1 MAKESNSNKAVLLA
15 IPLSFAIYSYSK
27 NYSFTKGATLT
38 IVGSLV
44 VGVALGVGSVVY
56 GVYKIADKDYT
67 K

>member
-27 NYSFTKGATLT
+27 NYSLTKGVTLT
-38 IVGSLV
+38 IVGSLAVAV
-44 VGVALGVGSVVY
+44 VLGVGSVVY
-56 GVYKIADKDYT
+56 GTYKIANKDYT

>member
-27 NYSFTKGATLT
+27 NYSLTKGVTVTVL
-38 IVGSLV
+38 GSLV

>member
-1 MAKESNSNKAVLLA
+1 MTKESNSNKAVLLA
-15 IPLSFAIYSYSK
+15 IPLGFAVYSYSK
-27 NYSFTKGATLT
+27 NYSLTKGVTVT

-56 GVYKIADKDYT
+56 GIYKIADKDYT

>member
-27 NYSFTKGATLT
+27 NYSFTKGVTLT

-56 GVYKIADKDYT
+56 GIYKIADKDYT